1 MIIDGE
7 NINIDDVIASD
18 EKFLK
23 KRKNGLLL
31 SDEDIKILELYDIDY
46 LKFQSLESLIF
57 EISQVLDEYSG
68 DITALEELNIKLG
81 EYNYYHYTN
90 K

>member
-31 SDEDIKILELYDIDY
+31 SDEDIKILELYNIDY

-68 DITALEELNIKLG
+68 DITVLEELNIKLG

>member
-1 MIIDGE
+1 MIIDGRQ
-7 NINIDDVIASD
+7 IDIDDVMSSD
-18 EKFLK
+18 KKFLK

-31 SDEDIKILELYDIDY
+31 SDEDVKVLELYNIDY

-68 DITALEELNIKLG
+68 DITLLEELNIKLG